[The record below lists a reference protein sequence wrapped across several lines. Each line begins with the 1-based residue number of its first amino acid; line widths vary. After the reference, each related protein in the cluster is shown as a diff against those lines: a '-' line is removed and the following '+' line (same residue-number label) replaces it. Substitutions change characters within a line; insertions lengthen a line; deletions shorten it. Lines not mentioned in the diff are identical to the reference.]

1 MKDGENTT
9 LTVENKAFSGI
20 QIRKT
25 DSVTGKGIYSVSFIL
40 YDSTNKPIGQYTSD
54 DRGYVYIEGL
64 TDGGR
69 YYLRELENPGYV
81 PDTQMKTVY
90 VKAGEV
96 TLVEWQNTPI
106 TGQIQISKTSAD
118 YNPMNGWPA
127 GTPIPGTEF
136 EIYHYR
142 TGSLVDTVRT
152 DKNGVAVSKPLPLG
166 RYKIVESKA
175 AAFYGL
181 DKTPIEAEIE
191 HAGQIVKVA
200 MTNKALTTNVSIKK
214 TGYAEVM
221 PGQDIRY
228 TFSEIGNN
236 STTALTSFYWRDTLP
251 VQAVRLN
258 RIFTGTYN
266 APGNYK
272 VVYKTNLSNGEY
284 RTMYDNLSTA
294 KNYTLDASPA
304 ALGLASNE
312 YVTEFMLVF
321 GVVPANFTQVEAPKV
336 DCKVLPTVKGGGSFT
351 NAADVGGVYNGQ
363 WIQAVTRWTTRVYG
377 KPVVPSLPKTG
388 Y

>member
-1 MKDGENTT
+1 MLFRSEN
-9 LTVENKAFSGI
+9 E
-20 QIRKT
+20 
-25 DSVTGKGIYSVSFIL
+25 
-40 YDSTNKPIGQYTSD
+40 
-54 DRGYVYIEGL
+54 GYI
-64 TDGGR
+64 
-69 YYLRELENPGYV
+69 
-81 PDTQMKTVY
+81 PDTQLKTVV
-90 VKAGEV
+90 VKSGGT
-96 TLVEWQNTPI
+96 TLVEWENTPI
-106 TGQIQISKTSAD
+106 TGQIQITKTSAD
-118 YNPMNGWPA
+118 YNSMNGWPA

-142 TGSLVDTVRT
+142 TGNLVDTVRT

-166 RYKIVESKA
+166 RYKVVESKA
-175 AAFYGL
+175 ANFYGL

-200 MTNKALTTNVSIKK
+200 MTNKALSTNVSIKK

-221 PGQDIRY
+221 PGQNIRY
-228 TFSEIGNN
+228 TFSDIGNN

-251 VQAVRLN
+251 TQAVRLSK
-258 RIFTGTYN
+258 IFTGTYN

-294 KNYTLDASPA
+294 KNYTLDASPT

-312 YVTEFMLVF
+312 YVTEFMFVF
-321 GVVPANFTQVEAPKV
+321 GVVPSNFRQVETPKV
-336 DCKVLPTVKGGGSFT
+336 DCTVLSTVKGGSQFT
-351 NAADVGGVYNGQ
+351 NTADVGGVYNGQ
-363 WIQAVTRWTTRVYG
+363 WIQAVTRWTTKVYG